1 MGKRINRR
9 GADARVA
16 EDPAEGF
23 YVFGMAVPCKDL
35 LKKYD
40 KDILAGICH
49 KSVLKL

>member
-23 YVFGMAVPCKDL
+23 YVFGMAVLCKDL
-35 LKKYD
+35 LKKMTRRSWQASAI
-40 KDILAGICH
+40 KVC
-49 KSVLKL
+49 